1 MAAGNRP
8 LSGCAHGPDHFDE
21 PIAKSYEA
29 KWPELFEPAMVDPV
43 VAFLTDLAGTG
54 AALELG

>member
-54 AALELG
+54 ARA